1 MGIEADFE
9 LARRRMVENQIRCCK
24 VLDPKI
30 VELFATMPREAFVPE
45 HVRSLAYM
53 EGRVPLPHGQE
64 MLSPLQEAHI
74 LQALRLT
81 PKDRVLEIGAGT
93 GFLTALLA
101 MLAREVVSCEIHAE
115 LAALARAN
123 LEAHGIDNAKV
134 VEVNAMDAGAMDAH
148 PELTGPFDAIVI
160 GAAVP
165 EVPPHLLARLGEH
178 GRMAVFLG
186 GEPVVRLELWEKR
199 GGSFLKLGLMETSL
213 LPAEGIRKPRVL
225 EF

>member
-1 MGIEADFE
+1 MAVKVDFA

-45 HVRSLAYM
+45 SVRSLAYM

-64 MLSPLQEAHI
+64 MLSPLQEAQI

-81 PKDRVLEIGAGT
+81 PEDRVLEIGTGT

-115 LAALARAN
+115 LAALAREN
-123 LEAHGIDNAKV
+123 LAAHGIENAKV
-134 VEVNAMDAGAMDAH
+134 IEVNAMDAAAMDAH
-148 PELTGPFDAIVI
+148 PELAGPFDAIVI

-165 EVPPHLLARLGEH
+165 EVPEHLLARLAEH
-178 GRMAVFLG
+178 GRLAVFLG
-186 GEPVVRLELWEKR
+186 EDPVVRLELWERK
-199 GGSFLKLGLMETSL
+199 GESFIKLGLMETSL
-213 LPAEGIRKPRVL
+213 LPAEGIKKPRVL